1 MRGVGLGFLWAP
13 DAMSQL
19 TPMLEAIRGGNAH
32 AAEELL
38 TLVYQELRRIA
49 AAKMASEPAG
59 HTLQATA
66 LVHEVWLRLMAT
78 GAPKFEGRAH
88 FFAAVA
94 EAMRRILIESAR
106 RRTAKKREGE
116 AGEPMDL
123 AEVLEVPAAAPAEEL
138 LAIHEALDALSAQD
152 PQAADLVK
160 LRYFVGM
167 TMDEA
172 AAALDIP
179 LRTAER
185 LWNYAR
191 AWLRRRITHS

>member
-1 MRGVGLGFLWAP
+1 MGLGFLWAP

-19 TPMLEAIRGGNAH
+19 TPMLEAIRGGDAH

-116 AGEPMDL
+116 AGEPLDL
-123 AEVLEVPAAAPAEEL
+123 AEVLEVPASAPAEEL
-138 LAIHEALDALSAQD
+138 LAIHEALDALTAQD

-191 AWLRRRITHS
+191 AWLRRRIAHS